1 MALNA
6 NQLTKLDNLRSVAGA
21 AESRQL
27 FHYEAGSD
35 AVAAVVTAGY
45 FNDVRGILN
54 VGDRIFLVAADEAA
68 FRVLKV
74 TAVPATGN
82 VTTAALAFS

>member
-6 NQLTKLDNLRSVAGA
+6 NQLTKVDNLRSVAGA

-27 FHYEAGSD
+27 FWYEADDD
-35 AVAAVVTAGY
+35 AVATVVAAGY
-45 FNDVRGILN
+45 FNGVRGILN
-54 VGDRIFLVAADEAA
+54 VGDRILVVAANGAA
-68 FRVLKV
+68 FRVLRV